1 MSPARPRRSALY
13 MPAGNPRAI
22 EKARSL
28 ACDVVI
34 LDLEDSVAPEAKPAA
49 RDLAVAATTEG
60 GFGRRELAVRVNGL
74 DTPWGEADL
83 AAVSAGT
90 VRPDAVLAPKVST
103 PADVAAYAARLPQG
117 VDLWIM
123 VETCAS
129 LFALDRLA
137 ASGGSLSALVVG
149 SNDLVKEMRCRVDAE
164 RRPLQAALS
173 LTVAAGRAFGLTVLD
188 GVWNEIADLAGLEV
202 QCRQGVEFGFDG
214 KTLIHPRQVE
224 PCNAVFSPSE
234 ASIAWAR
241 RVRSAFDLPENA
253 ARGALTVDG
262 AMVERLHLAEADRLL
277 ALDAAIRT
285 QGNSQA
291 APTST

>member
-49 RDLAVAATTEG
+49 RDLAVAATAEG
-60 GFGRRELAVRVNGL
+60 GFGRRELVVRVNGL

-90 VRPDAVLAPKVST
+90 VRPHAVLAPKVST

-129 LFALDRLA
+129 LFTLDRLA
-137 ASGGSLSALVVG
+137 ASGGPLTALVVG

-188 GVWNEIADLAGLEV
+188 GVWNDIADLAGLEV

-214 KTLIHPRQVE
+214 KTLIHPDQVAAA
-224 PCNAVFSPSE
+224 NRAFSPDPE
-234 ASIAWAR
+234 EVAWAQIVAAAFKTAESAGKGVL
-241 RVRSAFDLPENA
+241 RVEGR
-253 ARGALTVDG
+253 
-262 AMVERLHLAEADRLL
+262 MVERLHLEQALRLL
-277 ALDAAIRT
+277 EIARALEEA
-285 QGNSQA
+285 
-291 APTST
+291 

>member
-49 RDLAVAATTEG
+49 RDLAVAATAEG
-60 GFGRRELAVRVNGL
+60 GFGRRELVVRVNGL

-83 AAVSAGT
+83 SAVSAGA
-90 VRPDAVLAPKVST
+90 VRPHAVLAPKVST

-137 ASGGSLSALVVG
+137 ASGGPLSALVVG
-149 SNDLVKEMRCRVDAE
+149 SNDLVKEMHCRVDAE

-214 KTLIHPRQVE
+214 KTLIHPDQIAAA
-224 PCNAVFSPSE
+224 NQAFSPDPE
-234 ASIAWAR
+234 EVAWAQIVVAAFKTAESAGKGVL
-241 RVRSAFDLPENA
+241 RVEGR
-253 ARGALTVDG
+253 
-262 AMVERLHLAEADRLL
+262 MVERLHLEQALRLL
-277 ALDAAIRT
+277 EIAGALEEA
-285 QGNSQA
+285 
-291 APTST
+291 

>member
-49 RDLAVAATTEG
+49 RDLAVAATAEG
-60 GFGRRELAVRVNGL
+60 GFGRRELVVRVNGL

-90 VRPDAVLAPKVST
+90 VRPHAVLAPKVST

-129 LFALDRLA
+129 LFTLDRLA
-137 ASGGSLSALVVG
+137 ASGGPLTALVVG

-188 GVWNEIADLAGLEV
+188 GVWNDIADLAGLEV

-214 KTLIHPRQVE
+214 KTLIHPDQVAAA
-224 PCNAVFSPSE
+224 NRAFSPDPE
-234 ASIAWAR
+234 EVAWAQIVAAAFKTAESAGKGVL
-241 RVRSAFDLPENA
+241 RVEGR
-253 ARGALTVDG
+253 
-262 AMVERLHLAEADRLL
+262 MVERLHLEQALRLL
-277 ALDAAIRT
+277 EIAGALEEA
-285 QGNSQA
+285 
-291 APTST
+291 

>member
-1 MSPARPRRSALY
+1 
-13 MPAGNPRAI
+13 
-22 EKARSL
+22 
-28 ACDVVI
+28 V
-34 LDLEDSVAPEAKPAA
+34 
-49 RDLAVAATTEG
+49 
-60 GFGRRELAVRVNGL
+60 VRVNGL

-90 VRPDAVLAPKVST
+90 VRPHAVLAPKVST

-129 LFALDRLA
+129 LFTLDRLA
-137 ASGGSLSALVVG
+137 ASGGPLTALVVG

-188 GVWNEIADLAGLEV
+188 GVWNDIADLAGLEV

-214 KTLIHPRQVE
+214 KTLIHPDQVAAA
-224 PCNAVFSPSE
+224 NRAFSPDPE
-234 ASIAWAR
+234 EVAWAQIVAAAFKTAESAGKGVL
-241 RVRSAFDLPENA
+241 RVEGR
-253 ARGALTVDG
+253 
-262 AMVERLHLAEADRLL
+262 MVERLHLEQALRLL
-277 ALDAAIRT
+277 EIARALEEA
-285 QGNSQA
+285 
-291 APTST
+291 

>member
-34 LDLEDSVAPEAKPAA
+34 LDLEDSVAPEAKPGA
-49 RDLAVAATTEG
+49 RDLAVAATAAG
-60 GFGRRELAVRVNGL
+60 GFGRRELVVRVNGL

-83 AAVSAGT
+83 AAVAAGA
-90 VRPDAVLAPKVST
+90 VRPHAVLAPKVST

-137 ASGGSLSALVVG
+137 ASGGPLSALVIG

-164 RRPLQAALS
+164 RRPLQTALS

-202 QCRQGVEFGFDG
+202 QCRQGVEYGFDG
-214 KTLIHPRQVE
+214 KTLIHPDQIAAA
-224 PCNAVFSPSE
+224 NLAFSPDPDE
-234 ASIAWAR
+234 VAWAR
-241 RVRSAFDLPENA
+241 IVAAAFKSAESAGKGVLRVEGR
-253 ARGALTVDG
+253 
-262 AMVERLHLAEADRLL
+262 MVERLHLEQALRLL
-277 ALDAAIRT
+277 EIAGALEEA
-285 QGNSQA
+285 
-291 APTST
+291 